1 MSAVRP
7 NRQRGFSLIEL
18 LVAFAILAVSL
29 GLLYK
34 SMGSMV
40 RSVGDLENRQR
51 ASLVAQGLLRSRESV
66 GASGWNE
73 SGVESGFAWQ
83 VQSRPYTDAT
93 KFPGAPRLH
102 EVTLV
107 VGWGEAAHSGQ
118 IQLQT
123 LLPERKPTA
132 KEAAS

>member
-1 MSAVRP
+1 M
-7 NRQRGFSLIEL
+7 
-18 LVAFAILAVSL
+18 AFAILAVSL

-51 ASLVAQGLLRSRESV
+51 ASLVAQSLLRSRDAVDEN
-66 GASGWNE
+66 GWNE
-73 SGVESGFAWQ
+73 AGVESGFAWQ

-107 VGWGEAAHSGQ
+107 VGWGESAQAQQ

-123 LLPERKPTA
+123 LLPQRKPIG
-132 KEAAS
+132 KEVGS